1 MKLKVLHVIN
11 SLRAG
16 GAETLLANSLSPGGL
31 CEHADNSLVYF
42 TGDSWLSGILDP
54 RVTVKCLNLTGG
66 LDVIRAIRQLRRFI
80 IENRFDIVHS
90 HLNPASFYTHL
101 VCPPGQP
108 QVHTVHTAYSMD
120 FETKRSLLLLEKLLY
135 FKTGNC
141 NVICLTDFAREDFVK
156 AISFKGSAF
165 VLNDFVADKFFAAHP
180 KRYGR
185 DRSDLRL
192 VTTGRLAAPKNFS
205 YLLEVLG
212 HCKDQNVSLDIYGAG
227 DKSQFETAIAREHLK
242 IRMMGEYSN
251 IHEVLRDYD
260 LFIMPTKFEG
270 FCISVY
276 EAMASGLP
284 VMVSNIAPFTS
295 VLNDNAIYFDLN
307 NAAGTAGTIK
317 AIVRK
322 EIDINPLAERGR
334 CFAEQTVRRETYV
347 ARLLDIYGQ
356 LTRKAR
362 S

>member
-42 TGDSWLSGILDP
+42 AGDSWLSGILDP
-54 RVTVKCLNLTGG
+54 RVTVKCLDYKGG
-66 LDVIRAIRQLRRFI
+66 IDLVRMLQRLRRFI
-80 IENRFDIVHS
+80 AENKFDIVHT

-101 VCPPGQP
+101 VCPAGLP

-135 FKTGNC
+135 FRTGNC
-141 NVICLTDFAREDFVK
+141 NVICLTDFAKQDFVRS
-156 AISFKGSAF
+156 IPFRGTSF
-165 VLNDFVADKFFAAHP
+165 VLNDFVADKFFTANS

-185 DRSDLRL
+185 DRSDLKL
-192 VTTGRLAAPKNFS
+192 VTTGRLAAPKNFL

-212 HCKDQNVSLDIYGAG
+212 HCKDQNIILDIYGAG
-227 DKSQFETAIAREHLK
+227 DKSQFETAIAREHLR

-284 VMVSNIAPFTS
+284 VMVSNIAPLTS
-295 VLNDNAIYFDLN
+295 VLNDNAMYFDLN
-307 NAAGTAGTIK
+307 NAAATAGTIK
-317 AIVRK
+317 AIVHK
-322 EIDINPLAERGR
+322 EIDINLLAERGKR
-334 CFAEQTVRRETYV
+334 FAEQTVRRETYV